1 MQEEVKILNESKNIK
16 KQGERKNF
24 VKLNMNK
31 SYKPRARGAV
41 FTNKIMAKKRNNLK
55 FRDNIKRKLQIE
67 RAKNRDQVNMYG
79 GLGKV
84 GLDHEGKGN
93 V

>member
-1 MQEEVKILNESKNIK
+1 M
-16 KQGERKNF
+16 
-24 VKLNMNK
+24 NMNK

-41 FTNKIMAKKRNNLK
+41 YTNKIMAKKRNNLR
-55 FRDNIKRKLQIE
+55 FRDNIKKKLQIE

-84 GLDHEGKGN
+84 GLDHEGKINDEGE
-93 V
+93 VDEAVPSFSSSALKFVSKFKK